1 MSSKPLLSAKGIQR
15 LVMWRTK
22 SAYDTDG
29 AGSNAPILSSVIGAP
44 RGGRFRTSALTQSFQ
59 ARHQPL
65 SVGPVT
71 LLQLGQKTVFHLAR
85 ACPPRQVIAL
95 DLVPGLDVGQGRER
109 VLQVGQKVVAIEPD
123 VGFVRLSGHDFL
135 PHELTCSCSCRVN
148 SLYDIAQIPPVFDYF
163 MAAGGCP
170 ACAAWPQTGRRCSAV
185 VRIS

>member
-1 MSSKPLLSAKGIQR
+1 MRKSRRAEPTREPAAERLRTGSR
-15 LVMWRTK
+15 LVAQVVDGRGGSGAGSLAGQRCESRCLRKPMPPAPGPQLRK

-44 RGGRFRTSALTQSFQ
+44 RGGRFRTSALTQPFQ

-71 LLQLGQKTVFHLAR
+71 LLQLGQKTVFHLGR
-85 ACPPRQVIAL
+85 ACPPRQLIAL
-95 DLVPGLDVGQGRER
+95 DLVPGLDVSQGRER

-123 VGFVRLSGHDFL
+123 VGFVRLSG
-135 PHELTCSCSCRVN
+135 R
-148 SLYDIAQIPPVFDYF
+148 
-163 MAAGGCP
+163 CP
-170 ACAAWPQTGRRCSAV
+170 TA